1 MPSSIPFL
9 LRPASD
15 GDWDTVR
22 TLFRAYLEELEF
34 DLDFQGVNAELQ
46 NLPGPYARPEGV
58 VYLAVASPR
67 IRTIRGSSPSPSQRP
82 SADPDSS
89 PESGTPR
96 IPAAGSGV
104 EQGPDRP
111 AEASPPPEQVSL
123 SEQVLSEQVAGVVAL
138 KPIDVLPR
146 DPVGARICEM
156 KRLYVRPTH
165 RGRGIGH
172 RLALGIVQE
181 ARALGYTCMR
191 LDTVASMSAARR
203 IYRDL
208 GFEEVDP
215 YYDNPL
221 EDVVYYERA
230 L

>member
-34 DLDFQGVNAELQ
+34 DLDFQGVNAELR

-58 VYLAVASPR
+58 VYLAMASPR
-67 IRTIRGSSPSPSQRP
+67 MRTTRASSPSPPQRP
-82 SADPDSS
+82 SADPDSP

-111 AEASPPPEQVSL
+111 AEASPPPEQAS
-123 SEQVLSEQVAGVVAL
+123 LSEQVAGVVAL
-138 KPIDVLPR
+138 KPIDALPR

-172 RLALGIVQE
+172 CLALGIVQE

-208 GFEEVDP
+208 GFKEVDP

>member
-9 LRPASD
+9 LRPASN

-22 TLFRAYLEELEF
+22 TLFRAYLEDLEF

-58 VYLAVASPR
+58 VYLAM
-67 IRTIRGSSPSPSQRP
+67 
-82 SADPDSS
+82 
-89 PESGTPR
+89 
-96 IPAAGSGV
+96 
-104 EQGPDRP
+104 
-111 AEASPPPEQVSL
+111 VSL

-138 KPIDVLPR
+138 KPIDALPR

-165 RGRGIGH
+165 RGQGIGH
-172 RLALGIVQE
+172 GLALGIVQE